1 MPREHRDIRELA
13 YQLWVARGC
22 PAGSAERDWL
32 EAERQLSGTP
42 ATPRAASS
50 AIVDESL
57 KDTYPASDPP
67 ASHLPDVPPAN
78 AEAKWEAVAAAEDLK
93 SEDAKRVASSRRR
106 SPPDAPAPPR
116 APGRRGTPPRP
127 PGQ

>member
-1 MPREHRDIRELA
+1 MHREHLAIRELA
-13 YQLWVARGC
+13 YQLWVDRGC

-32 EAERQLSGTP
+32 EAERQLS
-42 ATPRAASS
+42 ARSQTPRAASS
-50 AIVDESL
+50 ASVDESL

-78 AEAKWEAVAAAEDLK
+78 AEAKWEAAAAA
-93 SEDAKRVASSRRR
+93 SEDAKRGTGSRRR
-106 SPPDAPAPPR
+106 STPDASPPPR
-116 APGRRGTPPRP
+116 APGRRGMPPRP